1 MIKDFSVE
9 NYLSIREKQSITFE
23 SVSKSEADDMLTVEV
38 KPNLHLN
45 KLAVFYGANASG
57 KSNMLWALETIFM
70 MLFKPSRTK
79 EESISTY
86 RPFALCADKPTK
98 MSVSFFKK
106 NIQYN
111 YQLEYCQSHIIYEK
125 LEFYPSGVKSL
136 FYERKFVDKDL
147 RANIQFG
154 NNLGLHL
161 DSKKT
166 LAENTWNN
174 NTVLS
179 TCGKI
184 SLKEDA
190 RDLTDLHTWIKQ
202 YVHDI
207 NGDEE
212 KSIKEIVEGANKDP
226 RMKKFFIQMLCKADF
241 NITDF
246 SIVEVP
252 NVIPAEVRAVI
263 EDNSSISDSMKKEL
277 LKPVKE
283 TPTFV
288 NHSDDGDFSIPQ
300 SLQSAGT
307 LHYLKLLD
315 FLYDLISGGHIYFL
329 DELSEFLHEDLL
341 SYYISTFLFNS
352 KSSQLIFTT
361 QDSSILDEDF
371 IARDMVWISEK
382 SKTTASSE
390 YQRASSFG
398 LHKNLSLYKS
408 YRIGRLGGKP
418 ELGSPYLNLED

>member
-1 MIKDFSVE
+1 
-9 NYLSIREKQSITFE
+9 
-23 SVSKSEADDMLTVEV
+23 
-38 KPNLHLN
+38 
-45 KLAVFYGANASG
+45 
-57 KSNMLWALETIFM
+57 
-70 MLFKPSRTK
+70 
-79 EESISTY
+79 
-86 RPFALCADKPTK
+86 
-98 MSVSFFKK
+98 
-106 NIQYN
+106 
-111 YQLEYCQSHIIYEK
+111 
-125 LEFYPSGVKSL
+125 
-136 FYERKFVDKDL
+136 
-147 RANIQFG
+147 
-154 NNLGLHL
+154 
-161 DSKKT
+161 
-166 LAENTWNN
+166 
-174 NTVLS
+174 
-179 TCGKI
+179 
-184 SLKEDA
+184 
-190 RDLTDLHTWIKQ
+190 
-202 YVHDI
+202 
-207 NGDEE
+207 
-212 KSIKEIVEGANKDP
+212 
-226 RMKKFFIQMLCKADF
+226 MKKFFIQTLCKADF

-307 LHYLKLLD
+307 LHYLELLD
-315 FLYDLISGGHIYFL
+315 FLY
-329 DELSEFLHEDLL
+329 ELSEFLHEDLL

>member
-1 MIKDFSVE
+1 
-9 NYLSIREKQSITFE
+9 
-23 SVSKSEADDMLTVEV
+23 
-38 KPNLHLN
+38 
-45 KLAVFYGANASG
+45 
-57 KSNMLWALETIFM
+57 
-70 MLFKPSRTK
+70 
-79 EESISTY
+79 
-86 RPFALCADKPTK
+86 
-98 MSVSFFKK
+98 
-106 NIQYN
+106 
-111 YQLEYCQSHIIYEK
+111 
-125 LEFYPSGVKSL
+125 
-136 FYERKFVDKDL
+136 
-147 RANIQFG
+147 
-154 NNLGLHL
+154 
-161 DSKKT
+161 
-166 LAENTWNN
+166 
-174 NTVLS
+174 
-179 TCGKI
+179 
-184 SLKEDA
+184 
-190 RDLTDLHTWIKQ
+190 
-202 YVHDI
+202 
-207 NGDEE
+207 
-212 KSIKEIVEGANKDP
+212 
-226 RMKKFFIQMLCKADF
+226 MKKFFIQTLCKADF

-246 SIVEVP
+246 SIIEVP
-252 NVIPAEVRAVI
+252 SVLPAEVRAVI

-277 LKPVKE
+277 LNPVKE